1 MHGGNSGTVET
12 VYCGKPAIITPFY
25 GDQYINA
32 AALAKRGI
40 GFILPFTEISAEK
53 ILNAV
58 NSALD
63 PR

>member
-32 AALAKRGI
+32 AALEKRGI
-40 GFILPFTEISAEK
+40 GVILPFPEISAEK
-53 ILNAV
+53 IVDAV

-63 PR
+63 QR